1 MRDMAARQYPLPGI
15 GSPEELADL
24 MAWLLS
30 DAATRVTGQ
39 VWSLDGGFAAIRPL
53 VK

>member
-1 MRDMAARQYPLPGI
+1 MPTIMITCASGGLGSAA
-15 GSPEELADL
+15 ELAAL

-30 DAATRVTGQ
+30 PAATRVTGQ
-39 VWSLDGGFAAIRPL
+39 VWSLDGGFSTIRPP